1 MCRCRQRELYNCA
14 MSFMGLWK
22 LSNKQT
28 DWLRVSGLGLCFSL
42 VLFFVWAGAALA
54 DEIVSLDTEVEAQE
68 SATCHVRET
77 ISVKLDNGSRYFE
90 RRIPIAYT
98 GLSQDGVKDASLYH
112 LGFRLIKVSQG
123 QGRPVYFQLK
133 QGAKEVVLRIS
144 TRGSGRQG
152 SDTMAEFKVEYLLR
166 RAFTFDKENSQLK
179 LSLTGPDCPYNANYV
194 SMRVTFPRALQKEAG
209 KLKVFLLDGREQIVA
224 SEKQIGISGM
234 RLDKYNNLA
243 MVSVAN
249 LARQTPVEAV
259 FQLPAGIVERPGFL
273 RLAGQFMVDWYPLF
287 LLPAL
292 TIFAL
297 LSFRFNYKVQPLPG
311 LVNPEAA
318 ATNPEA
324 AATHPETEWGNSEKL
339 PSPVIVSAVLT
350 GHLSGKAEQDS
361 LPLAALELACRG
373 YLKIVVAEGE
383 GGERRLRFHKG
394 AGDPQYQLLS
404 GFERSLIEHLLS
416 SDGSPFAQGEKL
428 TQLLADME
436 KFILDED
443 VFFGKPGAFRS
454 SATVLGLIM
463 AVLGLFLT
471 ATLSYLPA
479 GPWGLGLLA
488 AGVTALVLARFMPVY
503 TRKGQR
509 LRLQLLAQVPDAE
522 GGFLRQHFFKL
533 YGVTDSLPVWYCQ
546 ENSVGDEA
554 LRKSNFESDIAAFC
568 HR

>member
-1 MCRCRQRELYNCA
+1 
-14 MSFMGLWK
+14 MGLWK

-373 YLKIVVAEGE
+373 YLKILVTEGE

-394 AGDPQYQLLS
+394 ACDPQYQLLT

-428 TQLLADME
+428 TQLLSDME

-509 LRLQLLAQVPDAE
+509 LRLQLLTQVPDAE
-522 GGFLRQHFFKL
+522 GGLLRQHFFKL
-533 YGVTDSLPVWYCQ
+533 YGVTDSLPGWYCQ
-546 ENSVGDEA
+546 ENSAGDEA
-554 LRKSNFESDIAAFC
+554 IKKSNFESDIAAFC

>member
-1 MCRCRQRELYNCA
+1 
-14 MSFMGLWK
+14 MGLWK

-373 YLKIVVAEGE
+373 YLKILVTEGE

-394 AGDPQYQLLS
+394 ACDPQYQLLS

-428 TQLLADME
+428 TQLLSDME

-454 SATVLGLIM
+454 SATVLGLTM

-509 LRLQLLAQVPDAE
+509 LRLQLLTQVPDAE
-522 GGFLRQHFFKL
+522 GGLLRQHFFKL

>member
-1 MCRCRQRELYNCA
+1 

-339 PSPVIVSAVLT
+339 PSPVIVSAGLT

-373 YLKIVVAEGE
+373 YLKILVTEGE

-394 AGDPQYQLLS
+394 ACDPQYQLLT

-428 TQLLADME
+428 TQLLSDME

-522 GGFLRQHFFKL
+522 GGLLRQHFFKL

>member
-1 MCRCRQRELYNCA
+1 

-373 YLKIVVAEGE
+373 YLKILVTEGE

-394 AGDPQYQLLS
+394 ACDPRYQLLS

-522 GGFLRQHFFKL
+522 GGLLRQHFFKL
-533 YGVTDSLPVWYCQ
+533 YGVTDSLPGWYCQ
-546 ENSVGDEA
+546 ENSAGDEA
-554 LRKSNFESDIAAFC
+554 IKKSNFESDIAAFC

>member
-1 MCRCRQRELYNCA
+1 

-98 GLSQDGVKDASLYH
+98 GLSQDGDKDASLYH

-373 YLKIVVAEGE
+373 YLKIVVTEGE

-394 AGDPQYQLLS
+394 ACDPQYQLLT

-428 TQLLADME
+428 TQLLSDME

-522 GGFLRQHFFKL
+522 GGLLRQHFFKL

>member
-1 MCRCRQRELYNCA
+1 M
-14 MSFMGLWK
+14 
-22 LSNKQT
+22 
-28 DWLRVSGLGLCFSL
+28 
-42 VLFFVWAGAALA
+42 FFVWAGAALA

-373 YLKIVVAEGE
+373 YLKILVTEGE

-394 AGDPQYQLLS
+394 ACDPQYQLLT
-404 GFERSLIEHLLS
+404 GFER
-416 SDGSPFAQGEKL
+416 
-428 TQLLADME
+428 
-436 KFILDED
+436 
-443 VFFGKPGAFRS
+443 
-454 SATVLGLIM
+454 
-463 AVLGLFLT
+463 
-471 ATLSYLPA
+471 
-479 GPWGLGLLA
+479 
-488 AGVTALVLARFMPVY
+488 
-503 TRKGQR
+503 
-509 LRLQLLAQVPDAE
+509 
-522 GGFLRQHFFKL
+522 
-533 YGVTDSLPVWYCQ
+533 
-546 ENSVGDEA
+546 
-554 LRKSNFESDIAAFC
+554 
-568 HR
+568 

>member
-1 MCRCRQRELYNCA
+1 
-14 MSFMGLWK
+14 MGLWK

-28 DWLRVSGLGLCFSL
+28 EWFRNLAFSL
-42 VLFFVWAGAALA
+42 WFSFALLLSLAGAAFA

-68 SATCHVRET
+68 SATCYVRET

-98 GLSQDGVKDASLYH
+98 GLSEDGVKDAALYH
-112 LGFRLIKVSQG
+112 LGFRLIKVSQS

-166 RAFTFDKENSQLK
+166 RAFTFNKENSQLK
-179 LSLTGPDCPYNANYV
+179 LSLTGHDCPYNANYV
-194 SMRVTFPRALQKEAG
+194 SMRVAFPRALQKEAG
-209 KLKVFLLDGREQIVA
+209 KLKVFLLDGREQMV
-224 SEKQIGISGM
+224 SNEKQIGISGM

-243 MVSVAN
+243 MVSLAN

-273 RLAGQFMVDWYPLF
+273 RLTGQFMVDWYPLF

-311 LVNPEAA
+311 LVNPEAGA
-318 ATNPEA
+318 SDPESASSPEA
-324 AATHPETEWGNSEKL
+324 GSTNSQAASAKPEAEWGSSERL

-373 YLKIVVAEGE
+373 YLKIVVTEGE

-394 AGDPQYQLLS
+394 ACADPQYKLLS

-416 SDGSPFAQGEKL
+416 SDGSPFAPGDKL
-428 TQLLADME
+428 TQLLSDME

-509 LRLQLLAQVPDAE
+509 LRLQLLARVPDAE
-522 GGFLRQHFFKL
+522 GGLLRQHFFKL
-533 YGVTDSLPVWYCQ
+533 YGVTDSLPGWYCL
-546 ENSVGDEA
+546 ENSAGDEA
-554 LRKSNFESDIAAFC
+554 LKKSNFESDIAAFC

>member
-1 MCRCRQRELYNCA
+1 M
-14 MSFMGLWK
+14 
-22 LSNKQT
+22 
-28 DWLRVSGLGLCFSL
+28 
-42 VLFFVWAGAALA
+42 
-54 DEIVSLDTEVEAQE
+54 
-68 SATCHVRET
+68 
-77 ISVKLDNGSRYFE
+77 
-90 RRIPIAYT
+90 
-98 GLSQDGVKDASLYH
+98 
-112 LGFRLIKVSQG
+112 
-123 QGRPVYFQLK
+123 
-133 QGAKEVVLRIS
+133 VLRIS

-373 YLKIVVAEGE
+373 YLKIVVTEGE

-394 AGDPQYQLLS
+394 ACDPQYQLLS

-428 TQLLADME
+428 TQLLSDME

-522 GGFLRQHFFKL
+522 GGLLRQHFFKL

>member
-1 MCRCRQRELYNCA
+1 

-373 YLKIVVAEGE
+373 YLKILVTEGE

-394 AGDPQYQLLS
+394 ACDPQYQLLT

-428 TQLLADME
+428 TQLLSDME

-522 GGFLRQHFFKL
+522 GGLLRQHFFKL

>member
-1 MCRCRQRELYNCA
+1 

-373 YLKIVVAEGE
+373 YLKIVVTEGE

-394 AGDPQYQLLS
+394 ACDPQYQLLS

-428 TQLLADME
+428 TQLLSDME

-522 GGFLRQHFFKL
+522 GGLLRQHFFKL

>member
-1 MCRCRQRELYNCA
+1 

-373 YLKIVVAEGE
+373 YLKILVTEGE

-394 AGDPQYQLLS
+394 ACDPQYQLLT

-428 TQLLADME
+428 TQLLSDME

-454 SATVLGLIM
+454 SATVLGLTM

-509 LRLQLLAQVPDAE
+509 LRLQLLTQVPDAE
-522 GGFLRQHFFKL
+522 GGLLRQHFFKL

>member
-1 MCRCRQRELYNCA
+1 
-14 MSFMGLWK
+14 MGLWK

-373 YLKIVVAEGE
+373 YLKILVTEGE

-394 AGDPQYQLLS
+394 ACDPQYQLLT

-428 TQLLADME
+428 TQLLSDME

-522 GGFLRQHFFKL
+522 GGLLRQHFFKL

>member
-1 MCRCRQRELYNCA
+1 
-14 MSFMGLWK
+14 MGLWK

-98 GLSQDGVKDASLYH
+98 GLSQDGDKDASLYH

-179 LSLTGPDCPYNANYV
+179 LSLTGPDCPYNSNYV

-373 YLKIVVAEGE
+373 YLKILVTEGE

-394 AGDPQYQLLS
+394 ACDPQYQLLT

-428 TQLLADME
+428 TQLLSDME

-522 GGFLRQHFFKL
+522 GGLLRQHFFKL

>member
-1 MCRCRQRELYNCA
+1 

-373 YLKIVVAEGE
+373 YLKILVTEGE

-394 AGDPQYQLLS
+394 ACDPQYQLLS

-428 TQLLADME
+428 TQLLSDME

-522 GGFLRQHFFKL
+522 GGLLRQHFFKL

>member
-1 MCRCRQRELYNCA
+1 

-98 GLSQDGVKDASLYH
+98 GLSQDGDKDASLYH

-373 YLKIVVAEGE
+373 YLKIVVTEGE

-394 AGDPQYQLLS
+394 ACDPQYQLLS

-428 TQLLADME
+428 TQLLSDME

-522 GGFLRQHFFKL
+522 GGLLRQHFFKL

>member
-1 MCRCRQRELYNCA
+1 
-14 MSFMGLWK
+14 MGLWK

-373 YLKIVVAEGE
+373 YLKIVVTEGE

-394 AGDPQYQLLS
+394 ACDPQYQLLS

-428 TQLLADME
+428 TQLLSDME

-522 GGFLRQHFFKL
+522 GGLLRQHFFKL

>member
-1 MCRCRQRELYNCA
+1 

-259 FQLPAGIVERPGFL
+259 FQLPTGIVERPGFL

-373 YLKIVVAEGE
+373 YLKILVTEGE

-394 AGDPQYQLLS
+394 ACDPQYQLLS

-428 TQLLADME
+428 TQLLSDME

-509 LRLQLLAQVPDAE
+509 LRLQLLTQVPDAE
-522 GGFLRQHFFKL
+522 GGLLRQHFFKL

>member
-1 MCRCRQRELYNCA
+1 
-14 MSFMGLWK
+14 MGLWK

-373 YLKIVVAEGE
+373 YLKILVTEGE

-394 AGDPQYQLLS
+394 ACDPQYQLLS

-428 TQLLADME
+428 TQLLSDME

-522 GGFLRQHFFKL
+522 GGLLRQHFFKL